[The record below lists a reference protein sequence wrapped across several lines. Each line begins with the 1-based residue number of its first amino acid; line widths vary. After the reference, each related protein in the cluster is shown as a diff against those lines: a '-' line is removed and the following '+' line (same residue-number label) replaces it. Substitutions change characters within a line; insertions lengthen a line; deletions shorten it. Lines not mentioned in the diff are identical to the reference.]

1 MKFFQLVPTLTV
13 RAYCVLPY
21 LPSKKEQTER
31 SRRLNGLV
39 FALKD
44 ATELSD
50 GKRSVSAAEAFAEM
64 AHSKIGHWVTADTV
78 WLPLPGSGV
87 SSASR
92 ADEKTVL
99 FATELSKR
107 FGGRVALGLVR
118 TTGVNSSHR
127 GTTAQRPTVQAHR
140 DSLALKTKLAPAA
153 QVILVD
159 DVLTRG
165 NTVAGA
171 ALLLADIGVTGTVR
185 LVAGAYS
192 RFADESDAE
201 HSVFDVTWLKPEENA
216 RKSRVAEFPKEE

>member
-1 MKFFQLVPTLTV
+1 MKFFKPTLTV

-21 LPSKKEQTER
+21 LPSKKEQTEK
-31 SRRLNGLV
+31 SKRLNGLV

-44 ATELSD
+44 AGEVSD
-50 GKRSVSAAEAFAEM
+50 DKRSMSAALAFATSV
-64 AHSKIGHWVTADTV
+64 HSSIGNWVTSETV

-87 SSASR
+87 SAGSR

-99 FATELSKR
+99 FAAELAKR
-107 FGGRVALGLVR
+107 FGGRVDLGLVR
-118 TTGVNSSHR
+118 TTAVNSSHR

-140 DSLALKTKLAPAA
+140 DSLAVKTKLPPAA

-171 ALLLADIGVTGTVR
+171 ALLLADIGAAGTVR

-192 RFADESDAE
+192 RFSDESDAE
-201 HSVFDVTWLKPEENA
+201 HSVFDVTWSKPEENA
-216 RKSRVAEFPKEE
+216 RKSRVTELTE